1 MNQSDFWSD
10 VNAANK
16 TYQQLKSVQ
25 KKLKIYHDLLDKIHL
40 LLELLSIGEEV
51 STHDIKQIQDEV
63 DELEIDT
70 LLNGEYD
77 EANCPFDSNYHCSMN
92 TCGGKYTD
100 CKELPFPRS
109 EPKLVIGGITFAGSE
124 DLCPGVKG
132 FIYVNYSYFVRQ
144 DVINYGDIDL
154 RQCIDA
160 DEACVELSGK
170 ISMAKSGDVISVDQD
185 MYCGNIR
192 LDAGDEISI
201 NGNGHTLTFR
211 KIEGS
216 DFLIHPASDASLHI
230 NNLNIVSETVELT
243 EDEKK
248 LFLSC
253 DYTTSAKF
261 KHAIFETTSGADGVG
276 FHLEDSKVSIG
287 NDTSGGGSL
296 RTTGENTF
304 ILQRDASGSATVLD
318 GGTLNV
324 KLEGGKFSYV
334 LQDDVTV
341 NVIRDGVVSDSEQY
355 SFDGNNITVNKCSKS
370 AGQDNS
376 LLNWRE
382 GVCRQVTVNENMGR
396 YFTPQESNSTCGV
409 DTYLN
414 DVYDSSVCDKMNF

>member
-1 MNQSDFWSD
+1 
-10 VNAANK
+10 
-16 TYQQLKSVQ
+16 
-25 KKLKIYHDLLDKIHL
+25 
-40 LLELLSIGEEV
+40 
-51 STHDIKQIQDEV
+51 
-63 DELEIDT
+63 
-70 LLNGEYD
+70 
-77 EANCPFDSNYHCSMN
+77 MN

-109 EPKLVIGGITFAGSE
+109 EQKLVIGGITFASSE
-124 DLCPGVKG
+124 DLCPGVKD
-132 FIYVNYSYFVRQ
+132 FIYVKHSYWVRQ

-154 RQCIDA
+154 EQCIDA
-160 DEACVELSGK
+160 DEACVELGGK
-170 ISMAKSGDVISVDQD
+170 INAAKSGDVISVDQD

-192 LDAGDEISI
+192 LDPRDEISI

-216 DFLIHPASDASLHI
+216 DFFILPASDASLHI

-243 EDEKK
+243 EDEKR

-253 DYTTSAKF
+253 DYTTSEKF
-261 KHAIFETTSGADGVG
+261 DHKIFENGP
-276 FHLEDSKVSIG
+276 FNLEDSKVSVG
-287 NDTSGGGSL
+287 KNTSVGSGPS
-296 RTTGENTF
+296 TTGENTF
-304 ILQRDASGSATVLD
+304 ILQRDASGSAKVLD

-324 KLEGGKFSYV
+324 KLEGAESFSYH

-341 NVIRDGVVSDSEQY
+341 NVIRDGVQSKAEQY
-355 SFDGNNITVNKCSKS
+355 SFDGNNITVNKCSKYNQVPDS
-370 AGQDNS
+370 S

-396 YFTPQESNSTCGV
+396 YFAPQESNSTCGL